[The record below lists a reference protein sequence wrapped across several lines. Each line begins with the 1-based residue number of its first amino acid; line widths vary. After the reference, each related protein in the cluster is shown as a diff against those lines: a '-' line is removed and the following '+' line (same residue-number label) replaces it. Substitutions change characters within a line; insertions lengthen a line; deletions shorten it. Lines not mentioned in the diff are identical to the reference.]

1 MGARI
6 QARLHAEAER
16 LRQADR
22 RLQRNRA
29 TACPDDAGLHGAAL
43 NGSTGSSAIRT
54 RDQRMADA
62 LDRILNH
69 SAPHTAPDGTVARDV
84 VAGGGSSSDSG
95 SATAAKNRRSAG
107 GAGASGAAAIP
118 DGAISE
124 PATPDAAAGGAA
136 ASSGASC
143 DSGPAAHKRPSAQVI
158 LRAELAD
165 LLGEHGGM
173 GEIAGTGPVPAGV
186 IDRLCCNADIS
197 VVLFGK
203 RLTPLYEIIAA
214 RAPTAAQR
222 RALIAREG
230 ACIGCG
236 AAPDECAVHHILSW
250 RRGGPTQIDNL
261 VLVCWYCHDRSHDHN
276 WQVVTRNG
284 RYRLVPPD
292 ATSPPNPAPSKKPTQ
307 RPKPQPT
314 QDAALFP

>member
-43 NGSTGSSAIRT
+43 NGSTGSGAIRT

-173 GEIAGTGPVPAGV
+173 GEIAAPARFLLASSTG
-186 IDRLCCNADIS
+186 C
-197 VVLFGK
+197 
-203 RLTPLYEIIAA
+203 AA
-214 RAPTAAQR
+214 MPTSQ
-222 RALIAREG
+222 
-230 ACIGCG
+230 
-236 AAPDECAVHHILSW
+236 
-250 RRGGPTQIDNL
+250 
-261 VLVCWYCHDRSHDHN
+261 
-276 WQVVTRNG
+276 
-284 RYRLVPPD
+284 
-292 ATSPPNPAPSKKPTQ
+292 
-307 RPKPQPT
+307 
-314 QDAALFP
+314 